1 MNTFHWMD
9 FSWNDKKLFIEEQ
22 LLNFYI
28 LPIKKSRGEIL
39 IKFKWGYIYIIGTR
53 RLFLKR
59 NFKESPI
66 IKNCHNDYCTQE
78 ALNRHICRVQTLAR
92 DLRLKRHKCPHVE
105 SNPWP
110 CAPLFSAS
118 NTPGFI
124 FSAFPAPWSSSW
136 VVEQLMDL
144 EAVAFFV
151 VWLCTRPTTW
161 APFIQTEASQGLDY
175 STSAQIRLF

>member
-1 MNTFHWMD
+1 MRLYF
-9 FSWNDKKLFIEEQ
+9 F
-22 LLNFYI
+22 
-28 LPIKKSRGEIL
+28 
-39 IKFKWGYIYIIGTR
+39 IIGTR
-53 RLFLKR
+53 RLFLKW
-59 NFKESPI
+59 NFKEPPI

-78 ALNRHICRVQTLAR
+78 ALNRYIYRVQTLVR
-92 DLRLKRHKCPHVE
+92 GLRLKRHKCPHVE
-105 SNPWP
+105 SYPWP

-136 VVEQLMDL
+136 VVEQLRDL

-175 STSAQIRLF
+175 STSARSNEAFLVFGDETNSNSNSNPTLPYRSWYQLSSWRGGI